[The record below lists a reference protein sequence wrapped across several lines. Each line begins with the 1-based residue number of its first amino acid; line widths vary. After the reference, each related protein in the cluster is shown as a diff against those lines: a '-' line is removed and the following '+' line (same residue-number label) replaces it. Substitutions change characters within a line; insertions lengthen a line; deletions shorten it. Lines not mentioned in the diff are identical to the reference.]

1 MRIREYRGPKNGV
14 LSKESNFS
22 SLYSHFF
29 AREYTRFEN
38 TPDLEKGESETQV
51 QSGGSFIMSAL
62 DLVSVKLQVNSIK
75 NILLRSFPTKE

>member
-51 QSGGSFIMSAL
+51 QCE
-62 DLVSVKLQVNSIK
+62 KLRN
-75 NILLRSFPTKE
+75 FPKKSRLG